1 MSPTQRA
8 KAKSL
13 RELLVLFIASTSLL
27 LSGLSFAQSA
37 PSYDSVEVG
46 ALDPEAWNG
55 IFFLARAF
63 HQPTPFALRFGS
75 WHWKFLDGKQIYDA
89 VSEVGP
95 HAPDGSYCR
104 MAWRHPPRTVPITLE
119 WSRISQTTV
128 VGRLTADA
136 DYQLVLEA
144 YFPSYESGWGTQGF
158 YSVDSSH
165 RTIVGERYFDNV
177 FGPTSRLV
185 VMVDRPLAGSG
196 IYPTLA
202 KLHDNMVSTAKLVTS
217 IDREP
222 TAGAAGMQFTTDG
235 SPVHFVATLGWE
247 KNSLI
252 QQAQDLLTPGK
263 IDAILKEKV
272 DEYAA
277 RRPTVTGMFEGAP
290 EAIGNSMSWTGTYVP
305 AMGMTFPSVSR
316 RWAWENG
323 GWAIGGWDT
332 FFNALLTSLEDP
344 AQTASGIKAILLA
357 QTPDGL
363 VPNMAS
369 GNGNTPD
376 RSEPPVG
383 AYGTWKVYQRTHDRA
398 LLEWAYPRLLKW
410 HQRWFNDRGD
420 GQPWRDGNRDGL
432 LEWGSDRGS
441 TTSVGGRGHL
451 QAAKWE
457 SGMDDSPLWDEAV
470 YDPHTYTLNL
480 DSVDLN
486 SLYALDAEC
495 LSKIALILGKDD
507 DARKLDADYDRM
519 KQNVRAKLWNENDG
533 IYEDRFWDG
542 HFSKHLAPANF
553 YPLLAG
559 IATPAQAKRM
569 IEDHLLNPKE
579 FWGTYVAPSIA
590 RSDPAFQ
597 GQFYVRG
604 NIWPMINYLL
614 YEGITRYGFD
624 HVALEFAQKNYNLFM
639 NEWNASQLSSEQY
652 YAWGG
657 TGGGHPQYTWGALL
671 CLIALEQYID
681 VNPWEGLRFGALN
694 PPTSGEFRR
703 VAWGGHTYDVTIGPE
718 KTAISRDGKAR
729 FEASAG
735 VVVREYQVEPARLT
749 FRIKGENP
757 SRIATREF
765 ESGQFD
771 LNLDGK
777 PTGKITI
784 RNGVGDLDVPAGD
797 HIVQLSR

>member
-1 MSPTQRA
+1 MHAR
-8 KAKSL
+8 
-13 RELLVLFIASTSLL
+13 RFFILFITLSALL
-27 LSGLSFAQSA
+27 LTGLVFAQSTPA
-37 PSYDSVEVG
+37 FDSVEIG

-63 HQPTPFALRFGS
+63 NQPTPFALRFGS
-75 WHWKFLDGKQIYDA
+75 WHWKFLDGRQIYDA
-89 VSEVGP
+89 ASEVGP

-104 MAWRHPPRTVPITLE
+104 MSWRHPPRSAPITLE
-119 WSRISQTTV
+119 WSRINQTTV

-136 DYQLVLEA
+136 DYQLVLET
-144 YFPSYESGWGTQGF
+144 YFPSYESTWGNQGF
-158 YSVDSSH
+158 YSVDESH
-165 RTIVGERYFDNV
+165 QAIMGERYLDHV

-185 VMVDRPLAGSG
+185 VMVDRPLAASG

-202 KLHDNMVSTAKLVTS
+202 KLHDNMVSTGMLVSS

-222 TAGAAGMQFTTDG
+222 TAGAAGMQFTTG
-235 SPVHFVATLGWE
+235 GASVHFVATMGWD
-247 KNSLI
+247 KDSLI
-252 QQAQDLLTPGK
+252 QQAQGLLTAGK
-263 IDAILKEKV
+263 IDAILKEKS
-272 DEYAA
+272 EAYAA
-277 RRPTVTGMFEGAP
+277 HRPTVEGLFEGAP
-290 EAIGNSMSWTGTYVP
+290 EAIGNSMLWTSTYAP
-305 AMGMTFPSVSR
+305 ATGMTFPSVSR

-344 AQTASGIKAILLA
+344 TVTASGIKAILMA
-357 QTPDGL
+357 QTADGL

-369 GNGNTPD
+369 GNGITPD

-383 AYGTWKVYQRTHDRA
+383 AYGTWKVFQRTQDRA

-441 TTSVGGRGHL
+441 STSLGGRGHL

-495 LSKIALILGKDD
+495 LAKIAAILGKDE
-507 DARKLDADYDRM
+507 DARKLAANYDRM
-519 KQNVRAKLWNENDG
+519 KQRVREKLWNEKDG

-542 HFSKHLAPANF
+542 HFSKHLAPSNF
-553 YPLLAG
+553 YPMLAG

-569 IEDHLLNPKE
+569 MEEHLLNPKE

-590 RSDPAFQ
+590 RNDPAFQ

-604 NIWPMINYLL
+604 NIWPMLNYLL
-614 YEGITRYGFD
+614 YEGISRYGFD
-624 HVALEFAQKNYNLFM
+624 HVALQFAQKNYDLFM
-639 NEWNASQLSSEQY
+639 NDWKTNQLSSEQY

-657 TGGGHPQYTWGALL
+657 SGGGHPQYTWGALL
-671 CLIALEQYID
+671 CLIAMEQYID
-681 VNPWEGLRFGALN
+681 VNPWDGLRFGALN
-694 PPTSGEFRR
+694 PPSSGEFCRA
-703 VAWGGHTYDVTIGPE
+703 AWNGHSYDATIGPQR
-718 KTAISRDGKAR
+718 TALRRDGKLR
-729 FEASAG
+729 FEATRG
-735 VVVREYQVEPARLT
+735 VVVREYEVEPTHLT
-749 FRIKGENP
+749 FRIKGEQA
-757 SRIATREF
+757 SHIKTQEF
-765 ESGQFD
+765 ESGEYKLI
-771 LNLDGK
+771 LNGK
-777 PTGKITI
+777 PLGTVSV
-784 RNGVGDLDVPAGD
+784 RQGVGEFDVPQGE
-797 HIVQLSR
+797 HLVELSQ